1 MMTSNE
7 LTAIARGEA
16 NTSFAFST
24 RSTVDAKWVRQIK
37 MSSPN
42 PNVKKANLS
51 ATKKERIELPNNYDY
66 DGNCGSKAKAYHISE
81 FLSHPSG
88 IQAMLNTS
96 ALQSFQFLDTNTY
109 RCVLP
114 KVQFLNF
121 EAAPVMDLRVT
132 PTDKD
137 CTVQL
142 LSCKFEGSDIVE
154 SQNDRFSAFMI
165 NHMTWNTNDSESF
178 LEVEVKLKLCLEIY
192 TRPFSLLPIS
202 AVERPGN
209 LMMQALVDRLVPLL
223 LRQLLQDYDKW
234 VQQKFEEFA

>member
-1 MMTSNE
+1 MMTSSSE
-7 LTAIARGEA
+7 RGAIVRGEA
-16 NTSFAFST
+16 HTSLPSFTFPNFTIRT
-24 RSTVDAKWVRQIK
+24 RNRIQVISLHQIN
-37 MSSPN
+37 MSSSN
-42 PNVKKANLS
+42 AKKANLS
-51 ATKKERIELPNNYDY
+51 ATRKDRIKLPNYDS
-66 DGNCGSKAKAYHISE
+66 DSVGKAYHISE

-96 ALQSFQFLDTNTY
+96 ALQSFQFIDTNTY
-109 RCVLP
+109 RCTLP

-132 PTDKD
+132 PTNKD

-154 SQNDRFSAFMI
+154 RQNDHFSAFMI
-165 NHMTWNTNDSESF
+165 NHMTWDTNDSDSF
-178 LEVEVKLKLCLEIY
+178 LEVDVKLNLSLEIY

-202 AVERPGN
+202 AVERPGK

-223 LRQLLQDYDKW
+223 LQQLLQDYERW
-234 VQQKFEEFA
+234 VHQISEI